1 MRWRKEVKRMGEVG
15 CDRNSVL
22 SSQRELCDRLP
33 NRPVVLGNL
42 TRGRKGK
49 RREQPSWKRQR
60 KKSRFYCRVNGWGW
74 NNRKL
79 WQGRTEVGRKR
90 EKGGRSHLQ
99 SQQWD
104 LFTHHPPDYYRAATA
119 RRQMGGGRKAMMR
132 RWDFCSPSS
141 PP

>member
-1 MRWRKEVKRMGEVG
+1 MKRMGEVG

-60 KKSRFYCRVNGWGW
+60 KKSRFYCRVKGWGW

-90 EKGGRSHLQ
+90 EKGGTGHLQ

-104 LFTHHPPDYYRAATA
+104 LFTHRIITERPLQGAKWGA
-119 RRQMGGGRKAMMR
+119 GGKQ
-132 RWDFCSPSS
+132 
-141 PP
+141 